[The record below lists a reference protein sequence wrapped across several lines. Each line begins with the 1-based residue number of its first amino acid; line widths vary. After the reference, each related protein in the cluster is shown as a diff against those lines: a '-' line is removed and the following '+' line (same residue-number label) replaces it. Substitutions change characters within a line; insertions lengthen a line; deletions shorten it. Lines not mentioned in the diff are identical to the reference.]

1 MNLLVLGIAAFML
14 LFMLRGYRIGLFKSA
29 AGAIGIVLAVFLT
42 ALLYP
47 GVNKL
52 LCEQTAL
59 DETIKNNIIKKL
71 KIIGGC
77 PGNTVGVSK
86 LVEGRNIDEV
96 IKMLKGIPCG
106 IKGTSCPDQV
116 ARALEE
122 YKKEMH

>member
-1 MNLLVLGIAAFML
+1 ME
-14 LFMLRGYRIGLFKSA
+14 YRYMPK
-29 AGAIGIVLAVFLT
+29 
-42 ALLYP
+42 
-47 GVNKL
+47 GV
-52 LCEQTAL
+52 CSMQMIFEI
-59 DETIKNNIIKKL
+59 ENNIIKKL

-96 IKMLKGIPCG
+96 IEMLKGIQCG
-106 IKGTSCPDQV
+106 IKGTSCPDQI